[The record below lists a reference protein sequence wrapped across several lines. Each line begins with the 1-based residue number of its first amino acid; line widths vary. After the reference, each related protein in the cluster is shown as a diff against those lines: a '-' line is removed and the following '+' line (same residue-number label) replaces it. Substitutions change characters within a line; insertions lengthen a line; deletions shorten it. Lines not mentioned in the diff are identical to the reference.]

1 MSTSAR
7 TNVKTSTK
15 YIDTMSVNDWL
26 VNLEYETIDGVLGE
40 RISASATKD
49 GASMYISSAN
59 GNVTVNFNNGAYEFD
74 VANAV
79 VEEINNIK
87 NQTF

>member
-1 MSTSAR
+1 MSSTAR
-7 TNVKTSTK
+7 TNAKTSTR
-15 YIDTMSVNDWL
+15 YSDTMTVNDWL
-26 VNLEYETIDGVLGE
+26 VTFDYETVDGVLGD
-40 RISASATKD
+40 RIAASATKE
-49 GASMYISSAN
+49 GATMYISSAN
-59 GNVTVNFNNGAYEFD
+59 GNVSVNFNNGAYEFD